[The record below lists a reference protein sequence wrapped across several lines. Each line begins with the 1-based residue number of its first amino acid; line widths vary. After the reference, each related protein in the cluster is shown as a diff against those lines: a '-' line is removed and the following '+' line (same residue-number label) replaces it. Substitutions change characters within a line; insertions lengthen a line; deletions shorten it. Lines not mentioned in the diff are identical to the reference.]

1 MRSILFQQHD
11 KPNAFSFY
19 FARQVAPP
27 HGTKMKHWSW
37 QAPVL
42 AMFVLFTISF
52 SILFILL
59 ATKWLATAHSR
70 PFIHFLPFFL
80 SFSGFSV
87 YSFVPATYSVQTSIW
102 IIFVSHACQVLFRL
116 AGVWHV
122 GFPFFSPFLFF
133 SPMHLLSAQSL
144 SVSPLFVLFSSVIC
158 TSSLCAFSQVCLLL
172 VRTWHCCTSFVRRYR
187 VQFPLFV
194 RWRHCGPE

>member
-87 YSFVPATYSVQTSIW
+87 YSFVPTTYSVQTSIW
-102 IIFVSHACQVLFRL
+102 IIFVCHTCQVCSALQVF
-116 AGVWHV
+116 GMSVFH
-122 GFPFFSPFLFF
+122 FFSPFLFVAGTRPI
-133 SPMHLLSAQSL
+133 SHRVGL
-144 SVSPLFVLFSSVIC
+144 SVGPSVGRSVRYTLLFCIF
-158 TSSLCAFSQVCLLL
+158 
-172 VRTWHCCTSFVRRYR
+172 
-187 VQFPLFV
+187 
-194 RWRHCGPE
+194 G